1 VLTAPLVRR
10 PARRRLG
17 LLLTGALLAT
27 LMVGTSAAPASAVTP
42 TRESL
47 AASMISRINTQRTN
61 RGLVAYRSDPRL
73 TSLAMDRAA
82 RMASLGVLS
91 HQAAG
96 GSVGTALT
104 ANGVQWFSY
113 GETIGMSGY
122 AWGSDAVSNI
132 LKMWM
137 GSSYHRPL
145 ILSSRYN
152 YVGAGFAYRA
162 SDGTT
167 WASVVFTESR
177 DHTAPRAWMKD
188 AGRSGTTIWFTWGGR
203 DRRLQT
209 HTAGL
214 RSFDVQYRIDGGP
227 WRLIRNDTTATSIK
241 MGSRPHGHRYW
252 IRVQSADR
260 RGNLSAWTTAK
271 SVWVP

>member
-17 LLLTGALLAT
+17 LLVTASLLAT
-27 LMVGTSAAPASAVTP
+27 LMVGTSAAPASAATAS
-42 TRESL
+42 RESL
-47 AASMISRINTQRTN
+47 AASMITRINTQRTN
-61 RGLVAYRSDPRL
+61 RGLVAYRADPRL
-73 TSLAMDRAA
+73 TSLAMARAA
-82 RMASLGVLS
+82 RMASLGILS
-91 HQAAG
+91 HKAAG

-104 ANGVQWFSY
+104 ANGIQWFSY
-113 GETIGMSGY
+113 GEVIGMTGA
-122 AWGSDAVSNI
+122 AWGGEAVSNI
-132 LKMWM
+132 LGMWM
-137 GSSYHRPL
+137 RSADHRPL

-152 YVGAGFAYRA
+152 YVGVGFAYRA

-177 DHTAPRAWMKD
+177 DHTAPRAWMGD
-188 AGRSGTTIWFTWGGR
+188 PGRSGTTIWFGWGGR

-214 RSFDVQYRIDGGP
+214 RSFDVEYRVDDGP
-227 WRLIRNDTTATSIK
+227 WRLIRDDTTGTSITL
-241 MGSRPHGHRYW
+241 GSRPHGHRYW